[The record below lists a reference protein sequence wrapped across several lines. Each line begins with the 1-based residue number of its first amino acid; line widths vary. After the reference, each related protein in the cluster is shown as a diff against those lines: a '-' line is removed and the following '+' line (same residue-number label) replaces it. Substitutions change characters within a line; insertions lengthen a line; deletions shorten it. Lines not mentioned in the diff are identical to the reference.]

1 MLLTASIGG
10 GFLIVHCPNDYNLVI
25 CICMES
31 IDTKSLSDLSHI
43 GIAPDEEVALK
54 EKLQSMIAYVGVL
67 QTAEAVSD
75 VSVRDPLVSHE
86 LRADEVKSLGADAR
100 NIVIRNFPD
109 SVGDL
114 LKVPEVL

>member
-1 MLLTASIGG
+1 MGG
-10 GFLIVHCPNDYNLVI
+10 GFLIVHCRIGRNLVI
-25 CICMES
+25 WICMES

-43 GIAPDEEVALK
+43 GIAPHEEAALK
-54 EKLQSMIAYVGVL
+54 EKLESMIAYVGVL
-67 QTAEAVSD
+67 QTAETSSE

-86 LRADEVKSLGADAR
+86 LRVDEVKSLGDDAR
-100 NIVIRNFPD
+100 TLVLRNFPD